1 MDENIIEMTGISFRL
16 DGLRILEDINL
27 EIKRGDFLGII
38 GPNGAGKTTL
48 LKIMLNLIKP
58 TSGEIKLFGE
68 DIRRFKEWHKI
79 GYIPQHALRFDP
91 NFPASV
97 FEVVSMGRFSK
108 NFRKVLS
115 NSFPYLRLFKKLGK
129 EDLQVINDALETVG
143 MKEYR
148 SRRIG
153 ELSGGQQQRVFIA
166 RALASEP
173 ELLILDEPT
182 VGVDIAGQ
190 KEFYDFLE
198 KLNHEKKLT
207 LVLVTHD
214 IGNISSR
221 IGKLACINKKM
232 FPDCHPEELFGYA
245 PEGMKFVH
253 HLHGD

>member
-16 DGLRILEDINL
+16 NGLRILEDINL

-58 TSGEIKLFGE
+58 TGGEIKLFGE
-68 DIRRFKEWHKI
+68 DIRRFKDWHKI

-108 NFRKVLS
+108 KG
-115 NSFPYLRLFKKLGK
+115 LFKKLGK
-129 EDLQVINDALETVG
+129 EDLQIINEALETVG
-143 MKEYR
+143 MEEYR
-148 SRRIG
+148 NRRIG

-198 KLNHEKKLT
+198 KLNHEKKIT